1 MADDPAMAR
10 IRARNYSKETARA
23 PRRAGTRDGFQCPAT
38 LQRRVKAWRS
48 NRARELVTRI
58 LGDAD
63 AMKAGAATQRQPSSQ
78 NNRKTT
84 ISLE

>member
-1 MADDPAMAR
+1 M
-10 IRARNYSKETARA
+10 YSGAQLR
-23 PRRAGTRDGFQCPAT
+23 T

-63 AMKAGAATQRQPSSQ
+63 AMTAGAATQRQPSSQ
-78 NNRKTT
+78 NNQRLT
-84 ISLE
+84 ITRE